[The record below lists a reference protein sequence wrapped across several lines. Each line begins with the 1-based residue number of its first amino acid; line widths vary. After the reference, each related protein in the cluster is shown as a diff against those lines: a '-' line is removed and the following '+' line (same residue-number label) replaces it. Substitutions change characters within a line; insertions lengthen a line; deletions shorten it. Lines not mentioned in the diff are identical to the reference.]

1 MNKFKPTELFKDFI
15 NLFYPKLC
23 VGCGNALFKGEKFIC
38 LHCLNDL
45 ARTKYHTIEGNSVE
59 QRFYGK
65 VEVQHATSFL
75 YFEKKSMTQKFM
87 HEIKYKGEKELGEH
101 LGKIFGA
108 DLKRSWFDEIDAIIP
123 VPLHSKRLK
132 ERGYNQSEWIAQGI
146 ARSMGKPLITDA
158 LIRESATQTQ
168 TKKGVYERW
177 QNVNGIFKVINPTK
191 IENKHILVI
200 DDVITTG
207 ATIEACISGLISA
220 DGVKVSVATLAVAE

>member
-1 MNKFKPTELFKDFI
+1 
-15 NLFYPKLC
+15 
-23 VGCGNALFKGEKFIC
+23 
-38 LHCLNDL
+38 
-45 ARTKYHTIEGNSVE
+45 
-59 QRFYGK
+59 
-65 VEVQHATSFL
+65 
-75 YFEKKSMTQKFM
+75 M